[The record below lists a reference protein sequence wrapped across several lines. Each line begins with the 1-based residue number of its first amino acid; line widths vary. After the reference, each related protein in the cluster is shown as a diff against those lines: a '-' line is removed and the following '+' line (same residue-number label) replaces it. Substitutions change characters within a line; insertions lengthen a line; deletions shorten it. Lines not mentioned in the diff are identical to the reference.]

1 VSASA
6 PTICI
11 QSGEETSKAISRIA
25 LMIIDDAVD
34 RLRSDDETALSER
47 VHEARKRFKEIR
59 AVLRLV
65 AGASGI
71 QGQAARLLFRDAG
84 RQLAVGRDADALVET
99 FDEMKTHFGPAWRM
113 RRFNKV
119 RKELQRRSQA
129 EIPQPIREIA
139 ARIEAIRPELA
150 AWDLTSSSFE
160 LLEPG
165 LRDGYQRA
173 RKRMRKAL
181 AVRRSEAFHE
191 WRKRVKEHW
200 VQSRVIENIWPPIMK
215 PQNASLHDLSRILGR
230 HHDLAML
237 TELLDREPAAFGSAR
252 YVRSFQKF
260 VEGRMTELENEAQN
274 LGSKLFSDEAA
285 VWVRRIHAYWDSS
298 ELSRPLVILS
308 EEGGRV

>member
-11 QSGEETSKAISRIA
+11 QSGEETSKAIRRIA

-34 RLRSDDETALSER
+34 RLRSEDETALSER

-84 RQLAVGRDADALVET
+84 RQLALGRDADALVET
-99 FDEMKTHFGPAWRM
+99 FDEMKTHFGPAWRI
-113 RRFNKV
+113 RRFSKI
-119 RKELQRRSQA
+119 RKELQRRSEA

-139 ARIEAIRPELA
+139 ARIEAIRPQFA
-150 AWDLTSSSFE
+150 AWDLAPSSFE

-173 RKRMRKAL
+173 RKGMRRAL
-181 AVRRSEAFHE
+181 AVRRNEAFHE

-237 TELLDREPAAFGSAR
+237 TDLIDREPSAFGSAR

-260 VEGRMTELENEAQN
+260 VEGRMAELENDAQS
-274 LGSKLFSDEAA
+274 LGSKLFSDEAD
-285 VWVRRIHAYWDSS
+285 VWVRRIHDYWDSS
-298 ELSRPLVILS
+298 DLSKHVILS
-308 EEGGRV
+308 EVDGRV